1 MPETIEQPKIDVHK
15 AVKTAL
21 GFFQKSFAHEKTA
34 HLQLEE
40 VELSED
46 GRFWFITVGYD
57 DPAATHPMA
66 EIFKGSPLMRPRPLR
81 KYKVVHV
88 DVNSGKA
95 VAVKIRP

>member
-1 MPETIEQPKIDVHK
+1 MPAIVEEPKIDVHK

-21 GFFQKSFAHEKTA
+21 GFFQKSFAHEKTE

-57 DPAATHPMA
+57 DPAVTPMS
-66 EIFKGSPLMRPRPLR
+66 EIMKGTPLLRSRPLR
-81 KYKVVHV
+81 KYKVIHV
-88 DVNSGKA
+88 DTNSGKA
-95 VAVKIRP
+95 VAVKIRQ